1 MLCCVRERG
10 TWSGRGVLPNRPIAL
25 YRTCCSCSVRACVQL
40 PIIACPSSR
49 LTTSCQTILTW
60 SIGRAVSSVQ
70 RRPTGQQ
77 PHSMPISQT
86 HTGLQHDTDRALEH
100 CNAPPQPAVRRR
112 SLPSDASYAAT
123 EILGFLIR
131 SLRISDSGWAGR
143 LGGSLKKRGARDM
156 LPRPRPAPCH
166 RLMQGR
172 GGDGGALTGG
182 QPGAGW
188 CGIPP
193 STSTW
198 LAPRPRPAGPSL
210 RRRIPRVVVSRK
222 EKASH
227 ARALPP
233 PTPGRGRAWVG

>member
-1 MLCCVRERG
+1 M
-10 TWSGRGVLPNRPIAL
+10 LPNRPIAL

-193 STSTW
+193 RRRRGS
-198 LAPRPRPAGPSL
+198 LRGLGRPAHPS
-210 RRRIPRVVVSRK
+210 VA
-222 EKASH
+222 ASH
-227 ARALPP
+227 APSSAERKRRRTRTRARSRLQLPAAAA
-233 PTPGRGRAWVG
+233 RGRAWVG

>member
-1 MLCCVRERG
+1 M
-10 TWSGRGVLPNRPIAL
+10 LPNRPIAL

-188 CGIPP
+188 CASSRRRMPP
-193 STSTW
+193 
-198 LAPRPRPAGPSL
+198 PRRGSLRCLGRPAHPS
-210 RRRIPRVVVSRK
+210 VA
-222 EKASH
+222 ASH
-227 ARALPP
+227 APSSAERKRRRTRTRARSRLQLPAAAA
-233 PTPGRGRAWVG
+233 RGRAWVG